1 MSALCM
7 TASMAAAL
15 PVSAAEVKGDVDGDG
30 YVTGHDAAVVSRYLH
45 EGDVELTEA
54 QLAIADVD
62 GNGKVEQA
70 DADWMQEN
78 REYALGDSWLTG
90 KKAGVDGCVWDYSLC
105 AAYDALVSSSIEIV
119 FNGEVPTKYQYTQ
132 TPLMQSLLDITA
144 DGKVTIL
151 DAYLFLLTDSLY
163 AVGRDGWD
171 TAYQNGRYYIDYSDP
186 RLTGETKKGQNVGG
200 MNGKDI
206 IYDGEGDFVLV
217 D

>member
-1 MSALCM
+1 MKKTTKTLAILSALCM

-78 REYALGDSWLTG
+78 REYAIGDSDLTGEVVTEPCASGFVLEFSLGDAYEVLQT
-90 KKAGVDGCVWDYSLC
+90 VNVPLVWEKPKSPY
-105 AAYDALVSSSIEIV
+105 YE
-119 FNGEVPTKYQYTQ
+119 KYY
-132 TPLMQSLLDITA
+132 TPLMRNLSDMNGDNQLNLH
-144 DGKVTIL
+144 
-151 DAYLFLLTDSLY
+151 DAYCMLL
-163 AVGRDGWD
+163 AHAFQACGIDGWEHI
-171 TAYQNGRYYIDYSDP
+171 YVNGRYYFDLTDP
-186 RLTGETKKGQNVGG
+186 RYIKYCE
-200 MNGKDI
+200 
-206 IYDGEGDFVLV
+206 E
-217 D
+217 